1 MPHKT
6 EFTIPMGDVV
16 QVVTKTR
23 QSKRDVRTTEKVVLQ
38 RSYEHTKSG
47 TPSESGAH
55 IDGPNTQ
62 STGNPS
68 QNLTNEEV
76 HTIQLLEA
84 QEDDGEDLQTG
95 PGESHVCA
103 RISF

>member
-1 MPHKT
+1 MPPKT

-23 QSKRDVRTTEKVVLQ
+23 RSKREVRTTEKVALQ
-38 RSYEHTKSG
+38 HSYKHTKSG
-47 TPSESGAH
+47 TGSESRSH
-55 IDGPNTQ
+55 IGLDMQP
-62 STGNPS
+62 SGNPS
-68 QNLTNEEV
+68 QNLTTEEV

-95 PGESHVCA
+95 PGESNVCA
-103 RISF
+103 RMSF